1 MFILLKYISVVCINV
16 ITRLLLLFISDY
28 FYIYFSVVCIN
39 ADIGQLFFEKYL
51 EKLI

>member
-16 ITRLLLLFISDY
+16 ITGLLFLFICVY
-28 FYIYFSVVCIN
+28 CYIYFSVVCIS
-39 ADIGQLFFEKYL
+39 ADIGQFFLEKYL